1 MVTPPEDGLGNQ
13 QVQGGGDLDVFP
25 AAGGQVDL
33 LAQALHGGAVVGK
46 LHAGVDGGLKGG
58 LQKAGLHDLGSLHRE
73 EGGAVRRGQDAAVGG
88 VCGFDGVWPYNVPV
102 FVLSRTLE
110 TIPEEYKEKAEL
122 VKGSLTEI
130 LEQSHNNGYHR
141 LYIDGGVTIQ
151 NFLKEDLIDELT
163 ITVIPILL
171 GGGSPL
177 FSQFS
182 AALEFNLLESKVF
195 LNQLVQ
201 SHYKRKR

>member
-1 MVTPPEDGLGNQ
+1 M
-13 QVQGGGDLDVFP
+13 
-25 AAGGQVDL
+25 
-33 LAQALHGGAVVGK
+33 
-46 LHAGVDGGLKGG
+46 
-58 LQKAGLHDLGSLHRE
+58 
-73 EGGAVRRGQDAAVGG
+73 
-88 VCGFDGVWPYNVPV
+88 
-102 FVLSRTLE
+102 SRTLE
-110 TIPEEYKEKAEL
+110 TIPEVYKDKVEL
-122 VKGSLTEI
+122 VKGSLTEV
-130 LEQSHNNGYHR
+130 LQQNHSKGYHR

-151 NFLKEDLIDELT
+151 NFIKEDLIEELT

-182 AALEFNLLESKVF
+182 AALEFNLVESKVF